1 MKQWKANLDKDFLL
15 KHMGSV
21 SQLAGV
27 KRYEFTDGR
36 AKGVEAVDV
45 VTGSGFDFTVMP
57 GRCLDLAWA
66 RYRGI
71 PIAYMSKA
79 DIAAPA
85 YAEKDGMEWLRS
97 FCAGLLTTCGFSNV
111 GGPAEEERRI
121 FGMQQHGLHGRLAN
135 LPAYDVCCSGDW
147 TEDGY
152 VMKVSG
158 KIRQSAVH
166 GENLVLTRTITSKLG
181 EKKLVIHDMI
191 ENEGHVD
198 EPLMLLYH
206 MNFGY
211 PLLDANSRLVTN
223 SYGIRGADPTAE
235 AELELCKQFHEP
247 MHLRDE
253 RCYFHDLSCDENGM
267 TEMALIN
274 DGLDLGVALRFSVKE
289 LPCLTEWKMLSEGEY
304 VVGLEPGNTNPIGR
318 LAAKERG
325 TLEYIAPGEKKEVT
339 IEMTILDGADE
350 ILAEENTI
358 NALCGR
364 KA

>member
-1 MKQWKANLDKDFLL
+1 MKNWNPVIDKAYLL
-15 KHMGSV
+15 KQMGSL

-36 AKGVEAVDV
+36 AKGVEAIDV

-66 RYRGI
+66 RYRGV

-111 GGPAEEERRI
+111 GGPFEEERRI

-135 LPAYDVCCSGDW
+135 LPAYEVGCTGDW

-152 VMKVSG
+152 VMCVSG
-158 KIRQSAVH
+158 KVRQSAVH
-166 GENLVLTRTITSKLG
+166 GENLVMTRTITAKLG
-181 EKKLVIHDMI
+181 EKKLKIHDVI

-211 PLLDANSRLVTN
+211 PLLDANSRLLAN
-223 SYGIRGADPTAE
+223 SYAIRGADPTAE
-235 AELELCKQFHEP
+235 EELGVCKEFHGP
-247 MHLRDE
+247 LHLRDE
-253 RCYFHDLSCDENGM
+253 RCYFHDLCCDEAGM
-267 TEMALIN
+267 TEIALVN
-274 DGLDLGVALRFSVKE
+274 DQLELGAALRFSVKE

-318 LAAKERG
+318 VAAKEKG
-325 TLEYIAPGEKKEVT
+325 TLEYITPGEKKEVM
-339 IEMTILDGADE
+339 IELIILDGVEE
-350 ILAEENTI
+350 IAAEEQKI